1 MADVQTPPNPSEQFS
16 VWFDEPCEGV
26 HYPDERLHLV
36 ALGGFPAHCRAQ
48 LIRKQRS
55 VVVCIQ
61 SNPRRYKIDK
71 NKSLAVAE
79 DAGHDL
85 PYWWLNFEFLR
96 RRRCH
101 VLRPSRKQEHHSNRR
116 EQDKQLSLNTA
127 ASLWWISALGT
138 PSTTKNLFAV
148 PAACLHRLLTFWI
161 KMTSLMTLW

>member
-85 PYWWLNFEFLR
+85 PY
-96 RRRCH
+96 
-101 VLRPSRKQEHHSNRR
+101 
-116 EQDKQLSLNTA
+116 
-127 ASLWWISALGT
+127 
-138 PSTTKNLFAV
+138 
-148 PAACLHRLLTFWI
+148 
-161 KMTSLMTLW
+161 